1 MMMMI
6 MIVVGEDSTVE
17 LLVASFHQ

>member
-6 MIVVGEDSTVE
+6 MIVVCYCTV
-17 LLVASFHQ
+17 L